1 MKSIDA
7 ACCRAWGRMYR
18 QRHCPDLSIL
28 MEGSRQAQR
37 HLASCGM
44 CRARLDS
51 AAEAAE
57 LGALLMKIPVRMP
70 PATPPRPGDVR
81 ALRPRSSGL
90 PRLPW
95 LDRDRRFCNAPL
107 LLVLG
112 FPDAQGF
119 VQVAQVFDESAL
131 CVTGEDIALG
141 TGLFAEAWNTYAV
154 PAQALDPVAYA
165 RAWAQVAD
173 RVRQWAREPFAAVEE
188 HSPVH
193 AFRQDECRT
202 GSLFSMQLTLHAL
215 KELERETEE
224 GPEEESE
231 EETAARF
238 LARLSRRSCPA
249 QPDSLP
255 DTTSGIES
263 GTGPWSEPEI
273 CPEICPETGP
283 VTASEA
289 RWQEGILCEGTG
301 ADWPMDYAASGSP
314 GSLGRGPRSRVTA
327 HRVLICPPGGM
338 PRWIPADVRCREC
351 AGKTLFGITCQP
363 GTDPW
368 PVSVS
373 AFYQGRSALTIQA
386 GWLRDRILQIDA
398 SFAGSIRDL
407 AWLHIA
413 VEAGSDESFVDGST
427 VEDGAADRRPENAG
441 GDGQAGNDTNA
452 GQAANGDDK
461 SGCSLN

>member
-1 MKSIDA
+1 MKRIDA

-18 QRHCPDLSIL
+18 QRHCPDLGIL

-70 PATPPRPGDVR
+70 PATHPRPGDVR

-165 RAWAQVAD
+165 RAWAQAAD
-173 RVRQWAREPFAAVEE
+173 RVRQRAREPFAAVEE

-224 GPEEESE
+224 
-231 EETAARF
+231 ETAARSP
-238 LARLSRRSCPA
+238 ARLSRRSCPA

-255 DTTSGIES
+255 DTTHGIES
-263 GTGPWSEPEI
+263 GTDPERRA
-273 CPEICPETGP
+273 

-289 RWQEGILCEGTG
+289 RWQEGMLCERTGT
-301 ADWPMDYAASGSP
+301 DWPMDYAASGSP

-373 AFYQGRSALTIQA
+373 AYYQGQIALTIQA
-386 GWLRDRILQIDA
+386 GWLRDHILQIDV
-398 SFAGSIRDL
+398 SFAGSIQDL

-413 VEAGSDESFVDGST
+413 VEAGSMENSS
-427 VEDGAADRRPENAG
+427 AADRRPENAG
-441 GDGQAGNDTNA
+441 GDGQAG
-452 GQAANGDDK
+452 QAANGDDM

>member
-7 ACCRAWGRMYR
+7 ACFRAWGRMYR
-18 QRHCPDLSIL
+18 QRHCPDLKVL

-37 HLASCGM
+37 HLASCSM

-57 LGALLMKIPVRMP
+57 LGALLAKIPLHMP
-70 PATPPRPGDVR
+70 PATPPRPGEIR
-81 ALRPRSSGL
+81 ALRPMEPGL
-90 PRLPW
+90 PGLPW
-95 LDRDRRFCNAPL
+95 LDRDKRFCNAPL
-107 LLVLG
+107 LLVLSL
-112 FPDAQGF
+112 PDAQGF

-131 CVTGEDIALG
+131 CVAGEDIPLG

-165 RAWAQVAD
+165 RAWAQAED
-173 RVRQWAREPFAAVEE
+173 RVRQRAREPFAAVEE

-231 EETAARF
+231 EETAARAP
-238 LARLSRRSCPA
+238 ARLSLRSCPA

-363 GTDPW
+363 GTAPW

-413 VEAGSDESFVDGST
+413 VEAGSM
-427 VEDGAADRRPENAG
+427 EDSSAADRRPENAG
-441 GDGQAGNDTNA
+441 GDGQAG
-452 GQAANGDDK
+452 QAANDDDR

>member
-173 RVRQWAREPFAAVEE
+173 RVRQRAREPFAAVEE
-188 HSPVH
+188 
-193 AFRQDECRT
+193 
-202 GSLFSMQLTLHAL
+202 
-215 KELERETEE
+215 
-224 GPEEESE
+224 
-231 EETAARF
+231 
-238 LARLSRRSCPA
+238 LAEV
-249 QPDSLP
+249 
-255 DTTSGIES
+255 SGISLRMVEQW
-263 GTGPWSEPEI
+263 GGL
-273 CPEICPETGP
+273 
-283 VTASEA
+283 VTVGE
-289 RWQEGILCEGTG
+289 
-301 ADWPMDYAASGSP
+301 
-314 GSLGRGPRSRVTA
+314 
-327 HRVLICPPGGM
+327 
-338 PRWIPADVRCREC
+338 
-351 AGKTLFGITCQP
+351 
-363 GTDPW
+363 
-368 PVSVS
+368 
-373 AFYQGRSALTIQA
+373 
-386 GWLRDRILQIDA
+386 
-398 SFAGSIRDL
+398 
-407 AWLHIA
+407 
-413 VEAGSDESFVDGST
+413 
-427 VEDGAADRRPENAG
+427 
-441 GDGQAGNDTNA
+441 
-452 GQAANGDDK
+452 
-461 SGCSLN
+461 

>member
-1 MKSIDA
+1 
-7 ACCRAWGRMYR
+7 
-18 QRHCPDLSIL
+18 
-28 MEGSRQAQR
+28 
-37 HLASCGM
+37 M

-57 LGALLMKIPVRMP
+57 LGALLMKIPVLKIPVRMP

-81 ALRPRSSGL
+81 
-90 PRLPW
+90 
-95 LDRDRRFCNAPL
+95 
-107 LLVLG
+107 
-112 FPDAQGF
+112 
-119 VQVAQVFDESAL
+119 
-131 CVTGEDIALG
+131 
-141 TGLFAEAWNTYAV
+141 
-154 PAQALDPVAYA
+154 
-165 RAWAQVAD
+165 
-173 RVRQWAREPFAAVEE
+173 AREPFAAVEE

-224 GPEEESE
+224 
-231 EETAARF
+231 ETAACF
-238 LARLSRRSCPA
+238 LARLSRRSCPE

-255 DTTSGIES
+255 DTTHGIES
-263 GTGPWSEPEI
+263 GTDPERRA
-273 CPEICPETGP
+273 

-289 RWQEGILCEGTG
+289 RWQEGMLCERTGT
-301 ADWPMDYAASGSP
+301 DWPMDYAASGSP

-373 AFYQGRSALTIQA
+373 AYYQGQSALTIQA
-386 GWLRDRILQIDA
+386 GWLRDHILQIDV
-398 SFAGSIRDL
+398 SFAGSIQDL

-413 VEAGSDESFVDGST
+413 VEAGSM
-427 VEDGAADRRPENAG
+427 EDSSAADRRPENAG
-441 GDGQAGNDTNA
+441 GDGQAG
-452 GQAANGDDK
+452 QAANDDDR

>member
-1 MKSIDA
+1 MKRIDA

-18 QRHCPDLSIL
+18 ARHCPDLGIL

-70 PATPPRPGDVR
+70 PATHPRPGDAR

-131 CVTGEDIALG
+131 CVAGEDIPLG

-165 RAWAQVAD
+165 RAWAQAAD
-173 RVRQWAREPFAAVEE
+173 RVRQRAREPFAAVEE

-224 GPEEESE
+224 
-231 EETAARF
+231 ETAARF

-255 DTTSGIES
+255 DTTPGIDS
-263 GTGPWSEPEI
+263 GTE
-273 CPEICPETGP
+273 PETGP
-283 VTASEA
+283 VIASEA
-289 RWQEGILCEGTG
+289 RWQEHMLCERTGT
-301 ADWPMDYAASGSP
+301 DWPMDYAASGSP

-351 AGKTLFGITCQP
+351 AGKTLFDITCQP

-373 AFYQGRSALTIQA
+373 AYYQGQSALTIQA
-386 GWLRDRILQIDA
+386 GWLRDHILQIDV

-413 VEAGSDESFVDGST
+413 VEANS
-427 VEDGAADRRPENAG
+427 VEDSRAEDLRPGKAG
-441 GDGQAGNDTNA
+441 GDRSGQDAKG
-452 GQAANGDDK
+452 GGG
-461 SGCSLN
+461 SGRFED

>member
-1 MKSIDA
+1 MKRIDA

-18 QRHCPDLSIL
+18 QRHCPDLGIL

-37 HLASCGM
+37 HLASCSM

-81 ALRPRSSGL
+81 ALRPRWPGL

-119 VQVAQVFDESAL
+119 VQVAQVFDEEAL

-165 RAWAQVAD
+165 RAWAQAAD
-173 RVRQWAREPFAAVEE
+173 RVRQRAREPFAAVKE

-224 GPEEESE
+224 
-231 EETAARF
+231 ETAACF

-255 DTTSGIES
+255 DTTHGIES
-263 GTGPWSEPEI
+263 GTDPERRA
-273 CPEICPETGP
+273 

-289 RWQEGILCEGTG
+289 RWQEGMLCERTGT
-301 ADWPMDYAASGSP
+301 DWPMDYAASGSP

-373 AFYQGRSALTIQA
+373 AYYQGQSALTIQA
-386 GWLRDRILQIDA
+386 GWLRDHILQIDV
-398 SFAGSIRDL
+398 SFAGSIQDL

-413 VEAGSDESFVDGST
+413 VEAGSM
-427 VEDGAADRRPENAG
+427 EDSRAADRRPENAG
-441 GDGQAGNDTNA
+441 GDGQAG
-452 GQAANGDDK
+452 QAANDDDR